1 MKVNSGIIKGNFDKD
16 ISEKINIVKD
26 FRLNLSKRKDVGDE

>member
-1 MKVNSGIIKGNFDKD
+1 MATIDFGD
-16 ISEKINIVKD
+16 IDEELKKFVDIVQD